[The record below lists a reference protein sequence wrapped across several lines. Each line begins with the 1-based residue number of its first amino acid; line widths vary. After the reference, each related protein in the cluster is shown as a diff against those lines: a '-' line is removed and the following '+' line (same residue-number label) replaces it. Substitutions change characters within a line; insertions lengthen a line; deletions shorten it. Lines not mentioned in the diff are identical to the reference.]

1 MRWGDRMQV
10 RTAKVGLALCIS
22 LMMLGLT
29 GCIGGHIITV
39 QGALQAETAA
49 AAKET
54 TQPSAKRS
62 HPAHLSKDVGLGDKV
77 EWIDKHWGKPSRVV
91 QPLDSK
97 EENGSQYYDH
107 NRILVQFMNGRA
119 MNLRVKVA
127 AINLLQAQQLAA
139 NMVPKDV
146 QLVNT
151 VTMLGQDEVM
161 NFESSQT
168 INHLWPNRAYGGQ
181 SSATNM
187 LTIRYDDVQG
197 KVSSFEITIGE
208 QTG

>member
-1 MRWGDRMQV
+1 MQT
-10 RTAKVGLALCIS
+10 RTTKVGLALCIS

-29 GCIGGHIITV
+29 GCMGGHIITV

-49 AAKET
+49 AAKENA
-54 TQPSAKRS
+54 QPSAKKS
-62 HPAHLSKDVGLGDKV
+62 HPEHLSKDVGLGDKV
-77 EWIDKHWGKPSRVV
+77 EWINKHWGKPSRVV
-91 QPLDSK
+91 KPLETK
-97 EENGSQYYDH
+97 KGNGSQYYDH
-107 NRILVQFMNGRA
+107 NRIFVQFMNGRA
-119 MNLRVKVA
+119 MDLRVKVA
-127 AINLLQAQQLAA
+127 SINLLQAQQLAA
-139 NMVPKDV
+139 KMVPKDV
-146 QLVNT
+146 KLVNT

-168 INHLWPNRAYGGQ
+168 INHLWPNSAYGAQ
-181 SSATNM
+181 SAGTNM